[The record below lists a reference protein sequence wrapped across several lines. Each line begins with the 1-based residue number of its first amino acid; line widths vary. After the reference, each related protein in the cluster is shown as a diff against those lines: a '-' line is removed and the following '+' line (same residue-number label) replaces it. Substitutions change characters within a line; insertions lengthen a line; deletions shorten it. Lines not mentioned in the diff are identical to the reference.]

1 MIVSQAIVIPGPSP
15 ADSGAAAIRRA
26 RCLHSSKSFIW
37 ISIPKEKPKPYN
49 CHMERP
55 EGFNEAALLPA
66 FNWGVPLRWR
76 RTSAGLKTNVRW
88 IVRHHS
94 LGGFEIGDPGP
105 GPADLALNIL
115 ATLFPCEGESI
126 EQCIDGKVSRQAW
139 ALHQDFKFEFLA
151 TADRDQGE
159 IEWDIIEAWLLER
172 GIEVD

>member
-26 RCLHSSKSFIW
+26 RYLHSSKSFIW

-55 EGFNEAALLPA
+55 EGFNETALLPA

-88 IVRHHS
+88 VVPHHS
-94 LGGFEIGDPGP
+94 LGGFGTGDARPC
-105 GPADLALNIL
+105 PAGLA
-115 ATLFPCEGESI
+115 P
-126 EQCIDGKVSRQAW
+126 
-139 ALHQDFKFEFLA
+139 H
-151 TADRDQGE
+151 
-159 IEWDIIEAWLLER
+159 LLEALLP
-172 GIEVD
+172 